1 MGPEWIWRGL
11 WGFNKGLERVCGVWR
26 GSVGPGR
33 DLWGFNEV
41 CGAWRYL
48 WDLGG
53 SVWSVGI

>member
-53 SVWSVGI
+53 SVGI